1 MSTVVFMSSEH
12 VSRMND
18 LLGSSPDVR
27 EACAALDRD
36 YTIAYE
42 LHDGPDGGIVHW
54 VLAFERGTGARFS
67 LEPARTADLTYVGDW
82 TAAIR
87 TTRAARAGKT
97 SDQDAFE
104 LRGDSSVPDR
114 IADAY
119 RAAQRVATIES
130 DLPSV

>member
-1 MSTVVFMSSEH
+1 MSSEH

-18 LLGSSPDVR
+18 LLASSPDVR
-27 EACAALDRD
+27 ESCAALDRD

-42 LHDGPDGGIVHW
+42 LHDGPDGGTVHW

-67 LEPARTADLTYVGDW
+67 LVPARTADLTYVGAW

-87 TTRAARAGKT
+87 TTRAARAGAT
-97 SDQDAFE
+97 SDEDTFE
-104 LRGDSSVPDR
+104 LRGDPSVPGR

-119 RAAQRVATIES
+119 RVAQRVATIES
-130 DLPSV
+130 ELPDV